1 LKNHAVLP
9 DEEEG
14 NAEDS
19 NTNTMS
25 DILAAYQS
33 LLAPDFGGADSRVA
47 IACEIMTLDDL
58 KRDRKRH
65 SVYTVQVLYDDEESK
80 CTTSIAA
87 EEQQQQQV
95 VVNYDDGA
103 TLSSSTTMVTSSSET
118 VYQIV
123 VHPDDS
129 VMDFKQALQRAY
141 GAQWGL
147 DQKRRDRHGLAMSW
161 EVVVVSSDES
171 TTADTAD
178 HGVRSSAEDSD
189 DDAKQ
194 DELLILGNH
203 WFLYT
208 YHVEHGDLVHAIVRN
223 DDED

>member
-1 LKNHAVLP
+1 
-9 DEEEG
+9 
-14 NAEDS
+14 
-19 NTNTMS
+19 MS

-65 SVYTVQVLYDDEESK
+65 SVYTIQVLYDDDDEGSKGATGLDEEE
-80 CTTSIAA
+80 
-87 EEQQQQQV
+87 EEQQQQRPLQDERAV
-95 VVNYDDGA
+95 VVDDGA
-103 TLSSSTTMVTSSSET
+103 TLSSSTTMVPSNSET

-129 VMDFKQALQRAY
+129 VMDFKQELQRTY

-147 DQKRRDRHGLAMSW
+147 DQKRQDRHGLAMAW
-161 EVVVVSSDES
+161 EVVTVASDES
-171 TTADTAD
+171 TPTDTVD
-178 HGVRSSAEDSD
+178 RGNSSAEDED
-189 DDAKQ
+189 DVNQ

-208 YHVEHGDLVHAIVRN
+208 YHVEHGDLVHAIVRT